1 MVINL
6 SNSNL
11 TQAQL
16 SVLAKG
22 PNFAL
27 APNNIHNIDYITAVE
42 SMCTK
47 IKEEDAMELRA
58 NINALLKKAKV
69 PKPNL
74 TKEERIWL
82 LQLKKDKDKVVLTA
96 DKGMA
101 MVVTDKQEYISKA
114 EELLAQPAYRTIPK
128 DPTNKIKAQLITKL
142 RRIKKENNLDE
153 GIIKP
158 CIPQGVYPQSFMG
171 YQKSI
176 KLATPSG
183 P

>member
-1 MVINL
+1 
-6 SNSNL
+6 
-11 TQAQL
+11 
-16 SVLAKG
+16 
-22 PNFAL
+22 
-27 APNNIHNIDYITAVE
+27 
-42 SMCTK
+42 MCTK
-47 IKEEDAMELRA
+47 IKEEDAMKLRA

-82 LQLKKDKDKVVLTA
+82 LQLKKDKDK
-96 DKGMA
+96 
-101 MVVTDKQEYISKA
+101 EYISKA